1 MMRKEDVRIFLKKK
15 ENILLI
21 LLMLF
26 IIIIRLYYFFR
37 LGAQPIW
44 WDEGDYLAISKVW
57 SLGMDTPEWW
67 AHFTGIRPLLLPII
81 WTLFFKLGLG
91 ELSLRF
97 FTLLLPSIA
106 AIYITYL
113 LGKEL
118 YNKWIGLISAFMMG
132 VYWVFFFYSFRL
144 LTDIPATFFGLLAFY
159 FFWSFYIKKQK
170 NSGLYLAMLF
180 GVLAFSTR
188 FPLALVLVTCFI
200 YLFFIKKFS
209 IIKDKTIWKG
219 LGFLFLFLAP
229 YLIYFILTKFS
240 VLKFYFG
247 PGAVSIKQSIGW
259 HIVPMLGSFLHTVWL
274 IAFLIGLLALVG
286 LILGFDVFWKQKNKS
301 LNADFFVFL
310 WLFIHL
316 FFYIVIF
323 RAANDRWLLMLMPAI
338 FFISAKGIMFVY
350 KFVKKYS
357 KTVAIVI
364 LMVLLFAG
372 AYQNFKHG
380 IELTEN
386 KKNTYNEIK
395 LGGLWLKANTP
406 LDTRVITAS
415 IVQNQYYSER
425 QSYDFYT
432 NDSHM
437 DSDIWKPCI
446 DLPPENET
454 CQKLAEEA
462 FNRKVESIEPSYLI
476 VSVFEPAF
484 TPQWAY
490 TYPQRYNLT
499 PVVAFPNNQNQQSL
513 LVIYRF

>member
-1 MMRKEDVRIFLKKK
+1 
-15 ENILLI
+15 
-21 LLMLF
+21 
-26 IIIIRLYYFFR
+26 
-37 LGAQPIW
+37 
-44 WDEGDYLAISKVW
+44 
-57 SLGMDTPEWW
+57 
-67 AHFTGIRPLLLPII
+67 
-81 WTLFFKLGLG
+81 
-91 ELSLRF
+91 
-97 FTLLLPSIA
+97 
-106 AIYITYL
+106 
-113 LGKEL
+113 
-118 YNKWIGLISAFMMG
+118 
-132 VYWVFFFYSFRL
+132 
-144 LTDIPATFFGLLAFY
+144 
-159 FFWSFYIKKQK
+159 
-170 NSGLYLAMLF
+170 
-180 GVLAFSTR
+180 
-188 FPLALVLVTCFI
+188 
-200 YLFFIKKFS
+200 
-209 IIKDKTIWKG
+209 
-219 LGFLFLFLAP
+219 
-229 YLIYFILTKFS
+229 
-240 VLKFYFG
+240 
-247 PGAVSIKQSIGW
+247 
-259 HIVPMLGSFLHTVWL
+259 
-274 IAFLIGLLALVG
+274 
-286 LILGFDVFWKQKNKS
+286 
-301 LNADFFVFL
+301 
-310 WLFIHL
+310 
-316 FFYIVIF
+316 VIF